1 MKEQLITF
9 DTAKLAKE
17 KGFGLGK
24 DDYVQLPTVYELDGS
39 LYNDG
44 ELEATVG
51 QKYSNSPNHLG
62 ADTIDD
68 FEGHVFN
75 MDNSLDEF
83 ILAPTQSLLQKWL
96 REEHGYQ
103 INNNMDS
110 QNMYHCM
117 IYRNRDV
124 AGPFFSYS
132 YEEAL
137 EKGLQESLKLIK

>member
-17 KGFGLGK
+17 RGYSDGTKKVYINYIDGSK
-24 DDYVQLPTVYELDGS
+24 TEYYDDYYTCNNKKGLDLSNNLWIVYE
-39 LYNDG
+39 
-44 ELEATVG
+44 
-51 QKYSNSPNHLG
+51 
-62 ADTIDD
+62 
-68 FEGHVFN
+68 
-75 MDNSLDEF
+75 
-83 ILAPTQSLLQKWL
+83 APTQSLLQKWL